1 MPGPVSVSI
10 GPGLFGKAPETGDF
24 VSRGVPAPFRRML
37 DRWVSVHLAVRHGRW
52 PEGGVRGLL
61 EFDETLVLFVAL
73 DSKDAVGR
81 RFPLL
86 ALTDGA
92 QLSLE
97 TADAWCDGAEAE
109 IKAVVAGEARFDAAF
124 ARLIDIEPRQRD
136 GPNGSAAL
144 WLAGGTPMPSD
155 QETLDAMF
163 AAGAP

>member
-24 VSRGVPAPFRRML
+24 VSRGVPAPLRRML
-37 DRWVSVHLAVRHGRW
+37 DRWVSVHLAVRSAHW

-86 ALTDGA
+86 AVTDGA

-97 TADAWCDGAEAE
+97 AADAWCDGAAAE
-109 IKAVVAGEARFDAAF
+109 IKAVAAGEARLDAAF
-124 ARLIDIEPRQRD
+124 ARLTNIEPALRD

-144 WLAGGTPMPSD
+144 WLAGGTPMPCD
-155 QETLDAMF
+155 EETLEAIF
-163 AAGAP
+163 SAAAS